1 MRRELRLG
9 RVLASALVVAG
20 LVVACV
26 GSDPDPVS
34 PVFVLNEAGQ
44 DAVASETSA
53 EEAAANDGGVGAGEA
68 SSDIDAGDGGA
79 GCADVASSVCDAF
92 DDDGG
97 TLTSK
102 WSSAFSSG
110 QSTIILDGADS
121 LSPPNAVKASL
132 SAEVMSTAS
141 LGKALAFAGKSRVHA
156 EFDFKMDTVS
166 VPSGSVAILFRVFGS
181 SDLSPRIGL
190 VASSTGAHL
199 RYDNA
204 RLADGGV
211 APDFTSPTAVTVP
224 TNAWTHA
231 TLDVVFGANGTIKL
245 TIGNGATATIS
256 NASLLGSALDQ
267 VTFELGATR
276 LTGSA
281 PAMTLR
287 FDNVV
292 VTTS

>member
-20 LVVACV
+20 LLVACV

-34 PVFVLNEAGQ
+34 PVFVINEAGQ
-44 DAVASETSA
+44 DALASETSS
-53 EEAAANDGGVGAGEA
+53 EEAAVSDGGAGEA
-68 SSDIDAGDGGA
+68 SSDIEGGGGA
-79 GCADVASSVCDAF
+79 GCGDVASSACDAF

-97 TLTSK
+97 TLTGK
-102 WSSAFSSG
+102 WSSSFSSG

-132 SAEVMSTAS
+132 AAESIAVAT
-141 LGKALAFAGKSRVHA
+141 LGKELAFKGKSRLHA
-156 EFDFKMDTVS
+156 DFDFKMDTVS
-166 VPSGSVAILFRVFGS
+166 VPSGSVVILFRVFGS
-181 SDLSPRIGL
+181 SDVSPRIGL

-211 APDFTSPTAVTVP
+211 VPDFTSPTAVTVP

-231 TLDVVFGANGTIKL
+231 SLDVVFGANGTIKL
-245 TIGNGATATIS
+245 TIGNGATATIT
-256 NASLLGSALDQ
+256 NASLLGPSALDQ